1 MLVHE
6 LREEGARLWP
16 DREALVCGEER
27 LTYGRLDAAANRL
40 AHALQESGVARG
52 DRVMIILENGVEAV
66 VSIFG
71 VLKAGAVFMMVH
83 PGFKH
88 DKLAFLLQDA
98 EPTALITDTLRLREV
113 GDLSIAGPSVRCLVM
128 ADDHRADVQKAEGR
142 RQKAETVGGSV
153 RTLAW
158 SDLGAYPDYAPRC
171 PCIDVDLGTLIYT
184 SGSTGKPKGVM
195 CSHYGMV
202 SVTTSVNAYLRNT
215 DADVILNV
223 LPLAFGYG

>member
-6 LREEGARLWP
+6 LLENGARLWP
-16 DREALVCGEER
+16 DREALVCGEQR

-52 DRVMIILENGVEAV
+52 DRVMIILENSVEAV

-71 VLKAGAVFMMVH
+71 ALKAGAVFMMLH

-113 GDLSIAGPSVRCLVM
+113 GDLSTAGPSVRCLVI
-128 ADDHRADVQKAEGR
+128 AGDQRVEVQNAEGR
-142 RQKAETVGGSV
+142 T
-153 RTLAW
+153 
-158 SDLGAYPDYAPRC
+158 P
-171 PCIDVDLGTLIYT
+171 
-184 SGSTGKPKGVM
+184 
-195 CSHYGMV
+195 
-202 SVTTSVNAYLRNT
+202 
-215 DADVILNV
+215 
-223 LPLAFGYG
+223 